1 MLARE
6 VVCVG
11 RSYSLASVRSPP
23 DGRLAE
29 SKSLMENKAVQVEV
43 CTGRILSEI
52 SENGRMDQGEIKR
65 KIISKEYTLVR
76 NSNKRLKSDVW
87 ETLYCIKDKDD
98 SIIDN
103 YVACTKCNLV
113 LKQSKDGST
122 KNLLTHIGKCS
133 GMKSSTK
140 QTTIGNLLF
149 IIDQTMAI
157 KKIKSEHKQ
166 SITNSL
172 SQMSVLDFKP
182 FTTCIGVGFI
192 NYSQN
197 LIDIAANIGIYILI
211 CRKVQS

>member
-1 MLARE
+1 M
-6 VVCVG
+6 
-11 RSYSLASVRSPP
+11 
-23 DGRLAE
+23 
-29 SKSLMENKAVQVEV
+29 
-43 CTGRILSEI
+43 
-52 SENGRMDQGEIKR
+52 
-65 KIISKEYTLVR
+65 
-76 NSNKRLKSDVW
+76 
-87 ETLYCIKDKDD
+87 
-98 SIIDN
+98 DN

-157 KKIKSEHKQ
+157 NKIKSEHKQ

-182 FTTCIGVGFI
+182 FTTCIGMGFI

-197 LIDIAANIGIYILI
+197 LIDIAAKIGIYILI